1 MSIHAFIGRYTN
13 TQYGIYHVTVTDNGG
28 LELAGVTEDVDNP
41 IYFALNKAKD
51 RLYVTQGAVKGG
63 PRSANGSVAVYAIAA
78 DQSLTLLDSRAYPF
92 SVPCYLSLSH
102 AGDALVF
109 AEYSGG
115 HPGVIGLRP
124 DGTFETGDGVVTHHE
139 GHGPNA
145 VRQEAAHPHCAVL
158 SPDDSILFVCDLGLD
173 TVVAYDFAS
182 WRGGLRR
189 RPESDIH
196 TAPGAGPR
204 HLVFDVSGR
213 FAYLVNELAST
224 VQSFAFDGVR
234 FTPLQTLS
242 MLPPAFNGETKAAAL
257 RLSPDGRWLLASNRG
272 HDSIAAFAVG
282 SDGRLSETPAISPL
296 TGHFPR
302 DFAFVPGTDFVLCCH
317 KLSDELA
324 LYRFDSTAGL
334 LSRLPATLSM
344 ERPLAIA
351 FA

>member
-13 TQYGIYHVTVTDNGG
+13 TKYGIYHVTVTDNGG
-28 LELAGVTEDVDNP
+28 LEPAGVTEDVDNP

-51 RLYVTQGAVKGG
+51 RLYVTQGATKDG
-63 PRSANGSVAVYAIAA
+63 PRGANGSIAVYAIAA
-78 DQSLTLLDSRAYPF
+78 DKSLALLDSRAYPF
-92 SVPCYLSLSH
+92 SIPCYLSLSH

-109 AEYSGG
+109 AEYAGG

-124 DGTFETGDGVVTHHE
+124 DGTFVPGEGVITHHE

-145 VRQEAAHPHCAVL
+145 ARQECAHPHCAIL
-158 SPDDSILFVCDLGLD
+158 SPDDSILFVCDLGID
-173 TVVAYDFAS
+173 MVVAYDFAS
-182 WRGGLRR
+182 WRDGLRR

-204 HLVFDVSGR
+204 HLIFNASGR

-242 MLPPAFNGETKAAAL
+242 MLPASFDGETKAAAI

-272 HDSIAAFAVG
+272 HDSIAAFTVG
-282 SDGRLSETPAISPL
+282 ADGRLSETPVISPL
-296 TGHFPR
+296 TGRFPR

-324 LYRFDSTAGL
+324 LYRFDSATGQ

>member
-1 MSIHAFIGRYTN
+1 MSIHAFIGHYTN
-13 TQYGIYHVTVTDNGG
+13 TQYGIYHVNVTDDGQ
-28 LELAGVTEDVDNP
+28 LELAGVTEGVDNP

-51 RLYVTQGAVKGG
+51 RLYVAQGAEIGA
-63 PRSANGSVAVYAIAA
+63 PRFTNGSIAVYAVAA
-78 DQSLTLLDSRAYPF
+78 DKSLALLDKRAYPF
-92 SVPCYLSLSH
+92 SVPCHISLSH

-109 AEYSGG
+109 AEYSGA

-124 DGTFETGDGVVTHHE
+124 DGTFEPGNGVVAHHE

-145 VRQEAAHPHCAVL
+145 ARQESAHAHCAVL
-158 SPDDSILFVCDLGLD
+158 SPDDSILFICDLGID

-182 WRGGLRR
+182 WRDGLRR
-189 RPESDIH
+189 RPESEIH

-204 HLVFDVSGR
+204 HLIFDASGR

-242 MLPPAFNGETKAAAL
+242 MLPPDFDGETKAAAI
-257 RLSPDGRWLLASNRG
+257 RLSTDGRWLLASNRG
-272 HDSIAAFAVG
+272 HDSVAAFAVG
-282 SDGRLSETPAISPL
+282 ADGRLSETPVISPL

-302 DFAFVPGTDFVLCCH
+302 DFAFVPGTEFVLCCH

-324 LYRFDSTAGL
+324 LYRFDSATGK
-334 LSRLPATLSM
+334 LSRLPATLAM

>member
-13 TQYGIYHVTVTDNGG
+13 TQYGIYHVTVTGNGG
-28 LELAGVTEDVDNP
+28 LEPAGVTEDVDNP

-63 PRSANGSVAVYAIAA
+63 PRGANGSVAVYAIAA
-78 DQSLTLLDSRAYPF
+78 DKSLTLLDSRAYPF
-92 SVPCYLSLSH
+92 SVPCHLSLSH

-109 AEYSGG
+109 AEYSGA

-124 DGTFETGDGVVTHHE
+124 DGTFEPGDGVIAHHE

-145 VRQEAAHPHCAVL
+145 ARQESAHPHCAIL
-158 SPDDSILFVCDLGLD
+158 SPDDSILFICDLGID

-204 HLVFDVSGR
+204 HLIFDASGR

-242 MLPPAFNGETKAAAL
+242 MLPAGFDGETKAAAI

-282 SDGRLSETPAISPL
+282 ADGRLSETPAISPL

-302 DFAFVPGTDFVLCCH
+302 DFAFFPGEKFMIVGH
-317 KLSDELA
+317 KLSDEVRI
-324 LYRFDSTAGL
+324 YRFDRKNAALEPAGDPI
-334 LSRLPATLSM
+334 PAYH
-344 ERPLAIA
+344 PLA
-351 FA
+351 FTFL